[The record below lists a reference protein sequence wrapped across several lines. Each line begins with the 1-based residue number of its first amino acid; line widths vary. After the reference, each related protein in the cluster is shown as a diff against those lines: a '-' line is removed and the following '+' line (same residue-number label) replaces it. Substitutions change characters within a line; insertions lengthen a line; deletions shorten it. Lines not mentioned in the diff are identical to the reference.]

1 MKKDFDTI
9 VIGSGP
15 GGMAVSKSLAKAG
28 QKVAVIENDLW
39 GGTCP
44 NRGCDPKKIL
54 VAAVEAQNKVRNLV
68 GKGFTT
74 TPDIHWPDLMAFK
87 ESYIEDTPKNSKESL
102 ESKGIQ
108 IIEGQAEFIDE
119 ETLQVNNEQYR
130 ADQFIIATGAKAS
143 IIPIEGKEHF
153 LTSKDFLSLEEMP
166 EKITFV
172 GGGYIAFEFASIATA
187 AGAEVHI
194 VHEDERPLAAF
205 DKEFV
210 DNAVKELEAK
220 GVSFHYNILSEK
232 LEKQGNSYLLSDG
245 ADFQLESD
253 LVFCTTG
260 RKPNVDGLA
269 LEKAGVESVKAGIQ
283 VDDYLKTT
291 NSMIYALGDVI
302 SKTDKKLTPISTHEG
317 SYLASYLLGETR
329 AKIDYPR
336 IPTTVFT
343 SPKIAQTGLT
353 PKDASEEDYKVESID
368 MSEWFSYQHRGET
381 VSKIKTVTDRET
393 GLLVGA
399 SCINEE
405 AESLINYLT
414 LLIDRKVSAKELKDL
429 ILVFPT
435 LGSDLASIYY

>member
-1 MKKDFDTI
+1 MQKEFDTI

-15 GGMAVSKSLAKAG
+15 GGMAVSKSLAAGG

-54 VAAVEAQNKVRNLV
+54 VAAVEAQNKVSQLQ
-68 GKGFTT
+68 GKGFSTV
-74 TPDIHWPDLMAFK
+74 PAIHWPDLMAFK
-87 ESYIEDTPKNSKESL
+87 ESHIKDTPKNSKESL
-102 ESKGIQ
+102 ESLGIET
-108 IIEGQAEFIDE
+108 IEGSAEFIDE
-119 ETLQVNNEQYR
+119 ESLLVNNKKYQ
-130 ADQFIIATGAKAS
+130 ADHFIIATGAKAS

-187 AGAEVHI
+187 AGAEVDI
-194 VHEDERPLAAF
+194 VHDNERPLAAF

-210 DNAVKELEAK
+210 DIAIKELESK
-220 GVSFHYNILSEK
+220 GVRFHYNISSKK
-232 LEKQGNSYLLSDG
+232 LEKQGNSFLLSDG
-245 ADFQLESD
+245 KDFNLESD

-260 RKPNVDGLA
+260 RKPNIDSLN
-269 LEKAGVESVKAGIQ
+269 LKKAGVESVKSGIQ

-291 NSMIYALGDVI
+291 NPSIYALGDVI

-317 SYLASYLLGETR
+317 SYLASYLLEETE

-343 SPKIAQTGLT
+343 SPKIAQTGLSVSE
-353 PKDASEEDYKVESID
+353 ASEEDYKVESID
-368 MSEWFSYQHRGET
+368 MGNWFSYKHRGET
-381 VSKIKTVTDRET
+381 VSKVKIVKDCKN

-414 LLIDRKVSAKELKDL
+414 LLIDKKVSAEELKEL
-429 ILVFPT
+429 IFVFPT
-435 LGSDLASIYY
+435 IGSDLASIHS